1 MISGKENILQALIE
15 SYLMEKGTKEFY
27 EQASRKLENRKAA
40 DAFKTLTDWED
51 KHMEFIQALYQALQD
66 DRDLVSFQEFSNK
79 TESPVTE
86 AGIPVKD
93 LEEKL
98 EEHTFDDENSALEMA
113 LSIEGKA
120 YNQYRRF
127 SEQASDTNARVVF
140 KEMMEQELS
149 HIDYIRKMREDIV
162 KTS

>member
-1 MISGKENILQALIE
+1 MISGKENILEALIE
-15 SYLMEKGTKEFY
+15 AYLMEKGTKEFY
-27 EQASRKLENRKAA
+27 AQASQKVGNKEAA
-40 DAFKTLTDWED
+40 DAFKTLADWEN

-66 DRDLVSFQEFSNK
+66 DRDLVAFQEFKNK

-98 EEHTFDDENSALEMA
+98 EEYTFDDENSALEMA
-113 LSIEGKA
+113 LLIEGKA
-120 YNQYRRF
+120 YNLYRRF
-127 SEQASDTNARVVF
+127 SEQASDTNARTVF

-149 HIDYIRKMREDIV
+149 HIDYIKKMRENIV